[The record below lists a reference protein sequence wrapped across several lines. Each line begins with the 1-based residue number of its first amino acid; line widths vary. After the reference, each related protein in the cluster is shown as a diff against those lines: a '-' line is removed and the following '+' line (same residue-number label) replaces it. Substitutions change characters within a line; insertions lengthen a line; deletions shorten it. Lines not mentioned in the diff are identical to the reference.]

1 MSINLVII
9 IELEILIE
17 LIILFRNFDN
27 IDINFLENNYN
38 LF

>member
-27 IDINFLENNYN
+27 IDINLLENNYN